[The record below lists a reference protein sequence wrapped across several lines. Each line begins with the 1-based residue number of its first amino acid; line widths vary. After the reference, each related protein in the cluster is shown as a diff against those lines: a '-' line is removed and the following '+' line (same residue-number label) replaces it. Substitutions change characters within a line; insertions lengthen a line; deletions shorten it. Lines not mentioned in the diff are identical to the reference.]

1 MLAGTGKP
9 ASQVMAIGKGTE
21 LEGLLYFQY
30 RSAFSM
36 AVRQATSS
44 LEDILS
50 NLHGSSLSRLLL
62 ILAENVYP
70 ERGPRFSPEEQK
82 PHWWPAEI
90 TYTHPYNMTK
100 EGQYN

>member
-1 MLAGTGKP
+1 
-9 ASQVMAIGKGTE
+9 
-21 LEGLLYFQY
+21 
-30 RSAFSM
+30 M

-50 NLHGSSLSRLLL
+50 NLHGSNLSRLLL

-70 ERGPRFSPEEQK
+70 ERRPRFSPEEQK

-100 EGQYN
+100 EGQY